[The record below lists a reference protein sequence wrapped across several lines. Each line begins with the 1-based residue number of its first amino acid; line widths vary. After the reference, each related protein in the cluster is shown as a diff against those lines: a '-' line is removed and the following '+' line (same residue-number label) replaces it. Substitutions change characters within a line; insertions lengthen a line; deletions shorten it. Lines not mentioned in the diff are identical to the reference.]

1 MNSYLE
7 KISKSFNNPFL
18 LGLIIVG
25 ILNLMFYIT
34 FTVQYRGSKKK
45 NIKTLIRSVF
55 YQYIVTTFILYLHHS
70 SIEKEFK
77 GNFESNLNLNLVSR
91 VGAQDKIIQPE
102 KIDIFNPSQAEKTDN
117 NDEDAFI

>member
-1 MNSYLE
+1 MNTYLE

-34 FTVQYRGSKKK
+34 VQNRGAKKN
-45 NIKTLIRSVF
+45 NIKTLMRSFF
-55 YQYIVTTFILYLHHS
+55 YQYIMVTFILYLHHAGL
-70 SIEKEFK
+70 EKEFK
-77 GNFESNLNLNLVSR
+77 SSYESNLNLNLVSR

-102 KIDIFNPSQAEKTDN
+102 KIDIFSPTASNNEN
-117 NDEDAFI
+117 ENDEDTFI